1 MFTQKLE
8 QLAHAMAEFEG
19 WGSGS
24 GIASQGDRGTMSY
37 RNHNPLNLK
46 ASPFALGIRDGHAFF
61 LNDNV
66 GMFAGMWDIWMK
78 CQGRTSTAL
87 TANSTLDKL
96 IRVWADADPSIQQ
109 RYLDHIY
116 AKTGISQ
123 LTKLKNIISYGS

>member
-1 MFTQKLE
+1 
-8 QLAHAMAEFEG
+8 
-19 WGSGS
+19 
-24 GIASQGDRGTMSY
+24 MSY

-87 TANSTLDKL
+87 TTNSTLDKL
-96 IRVWADADPSIQQ
+96 IRVWADASVRIEDAYVNHVSN
-109 RYLDHIY
+109 R
-116 AKTGISQ
+116 TGIPMS
-123 LTKLKNIISYGS
+123 TKLKDLITYAS

>member
-1 MFTQKLE
+1 
-8 QLAHAMAEFEG
+8 MAEFEG

-87 TANSTLDKL
+87 TANSTLDRL
-96 IRVWADADPSIQQ
+96 IRIWADAGQYTEDA
-109 RYLDHIY
+109 YVDHVF
-116 AKTGISQ
+116 TRSGIPMS
-123 LTKLKNIISYGS
+123 TKLKDIIT